1 MSAVGRVPVPPV
13 GVPGTVQATWRDA
26 GRLWIWQVTGW
37 FYGALR
43 AAQRGRPVAAALNSL
58 YAVVGLLT
66 PYLLIPVYIGLIA
79 APSTSYRFDSART
92 AVLAVSATRDSW
104 SIHDHVAKRPGDGA
118 GRRLRR
124 QLLPTL
130 LADADRRGILV
141 TLETSVPEL
150 ADAYCED
157 IEGLRKVGKGVLLR
171 RLYRRD
177 PVPGAESR

>member
-1 MSAVGRVPVPPV
+1 MSTARTVPSPPV
-13 GVPGTVQATWRDA
+13 KVPGTVAATSWDA
-26 GRLWIWQVTGW
+26 GRIWLWQVTGW

-43 AAQRGRPVAAALNSL
+43 AAQRGRPIAAALNSL

-66 PYLLIPVYIGLIA
+66 PYLLIPIYIALIA

-130 LADADRRGILV
+130 LADADLRGILV

>member
-1 MSAVGRVPVPPV
+1 MITAGRVPTPPV
-13 GVPGTVQATWRDA
+13 EVPGTVAATSWDS
-26 GRLWIWQVTGW
+26 GRIWLWQVTGW

-43 AAQRGRPVAAALNSL
+43 AAQRGRPIAAALNSL
-58 YAVVGLLT
+58 YSVVGLLT
-66 PYLLIPVYIGLIA
+66 PYLLIPVYAALIA
-79 APSTSYRFDSART
+79 TPSTSYRFDSART

-130 LADADRRGILV
+130 LADADRRGIPV

-150 ADAYCED
+150 ADAYRED
-157 IEGLRKVGKGVLLR
+157 IDGLRKVGTGVLLR
-171 RLYRRD
+171 RRYRRD
-177 PVPGAESR
+177 PAPGAESR

>member
-1 MSAVGRVPVPPV
+1 MSIARTVPSPPV
-13 GVPGTVQATWRDA
+13 EVPGTVAATSWDA
-26 GRLWIWQVTGW
+26 GRIWLWQVTGW

-43 AAQRGRPVAAALNSL
+43 AARRGRPVAAALNSL

-66 PYLLIPVYIGLIA
+66 PYLMIPVYIGLIA

-124 QLLPTL
+124 KLLPTL
-130 LADADRRGILV
+130 LADADRRGIPV
-141 TLETSVPEL
+141 TLETSVPKL
-150 ADAYCED
+150 ADAYCAD
-157 IEGLRKVGKGVLLR
+157 IDGLRKVGTGILLR
-171 RLYRRD
+171 RHYRRD
-177 PVPGAESR
+177 PVPGAESQ